1 MSGMTDDSISA
12 SVERLM
18 QSPGGQIIEDLR
30 EYIQR
35 TFKGYLILF
44 LLAFSLSFPFTRSLV
59 AWLIEPGRLPE
70 DVSII
75 VVTPVEFL
83 LLQLRIAGGVGLCL
97 VVLVAL
103 CHGAWKGSKHQAVK
117 ERLAEIKFQIPKPAP
132 ALLWTLLSSTLL
144 FGLGLY
150 YAWEWLIPLL
160 LEYLTTDAQQVGLS
174 TEWRLAGY
182 VGFIINLALASAI
195 GFQSPVLTTL
205 ALRTGLAER
214 QTLTTYR
221 RHIWFSAFVMGAMLS
236 PPDPLSLF
244 LVAMP
249 VIVLFEL
256 AVGVDRII
264 RS

>member
-1 MSGMTDDSISA
+1 MH
-12 SVERLM
+12 
-18 QSPGGQIIEDLR
+18 
-30 EYIQR
+30 
-35 TFKGYLILF
+35 
-44 LLAFSLSFPFTRSLV
+44 PF
-59 AWLIEPGRLPE
+59 
-70 DVSII
+70 
-75 VVTPVEFL
+75 
-83 LLQLRIAGGVGLCL
+83 
-97 VVLVAL
+97 
-103 CHGAWKGSKHQAVK
+103 
-117 ERLAEIKFQIPKPAP
+117 
-132 ALLWTLLSSTLL
+132 
-144 FGLGLY
+144 
-150 YAWEWLIPLL
+150 
-160 LEYLTTDAQQVGLS
+160 
-174 TEWRLAGY
+174 AGY